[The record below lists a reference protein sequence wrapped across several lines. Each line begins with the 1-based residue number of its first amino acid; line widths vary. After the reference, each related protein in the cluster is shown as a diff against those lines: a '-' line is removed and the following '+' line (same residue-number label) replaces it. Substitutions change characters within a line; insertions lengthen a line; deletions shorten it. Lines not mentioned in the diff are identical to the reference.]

1 MVALALALHLAVSAA
16 TPSVPKDTPVHLG
29 IALKLTNPDELNA
42 LKHAQVDPRARE
54 YRQWLTPQE
63 FGARFGQS
71 TATLSKVQEWLRGAG
86 FTTEV
91 SPNHTFINA
100 YGTAGA
106 AEALFHVKLLGVEDE
121 ASSVHRLSAKPQYPA
136 NLASVILGV
145 SGLDTRVRLKHHMK
159 IPGYPT
165 PSFGPQD
172 LRRQYNAQT
181 LHDMGFVGQNL
192 KTVVLSTA
200 LAPGTEVNPLDIQYF
215 YQNISDVKAPL
226 VINTIFNP
234 SRDYDRQRGGASE
247 FELDLE
253 MHSVGVPGAAQI
265 TLEVSPASQVFTVGA
280 NDIVNNF
287 ADAAAVSVSLGLC
300 EAGERQNDIATGVNE
315 IKILQQAVIQ
325 GTMEGQT
332 WSAASG
338 DNGANDCGDGSLSV
352 DFPST
357 IPEMIAAG
365 GSEPSTSNPWNA
377 NGAILMWTDETTWN
391 DGSFGGAA
399 GGGISSVFALPDY
412 QAPLMGLGTMRM
424 TPDIALIAGG
434 PGVVTDSSGLPG
446 QLDPVLGTSV
456 ASPLSAGFFA
466 LIASYQGC
474 RLGDPHAALYQLGL
488 TQADGGTPVF
498 HDITTG
504 NNSSGGV
511 TGPSAGPGF
520 DMASGW
526 GAFDV
531 AAMAAAWPGCPTTAD
546 GGLLGLPDGG
556 PQPPDAGIVLDPY
569 DACTYLNCGTGT
581 TCTTIPDGPSACVQ
595 LCNVAMD
602 NCPIAQV
609 CNKNTI
615 YAPKDAGTCIPGC
628 ASAVDCVTDAGQF
641 VCSTCEQI
649 CVAPGS
655 ATAAIGDPCTMDTQ
669 CPNGAYCSTS
679 RNFPNG
685 YCTMPCA
692 LNQASGA
699 ACSCPA
705 PSECGTIGR
714 FPTNTCLAPCSN
726 IGDVCRAGYKCQP
739 QTKGVP
745 KCLAA
750 CTITTR
756 NGTTFDSCM
765 YNGSGKTCDTDSG
778 ICGGPVDT
786 VVDAG
791 PPPDAGQPAIDL
803 TPFSNTLGAPFKGGC
818 GCGAGGAP
826 FALALLALV
835 RRRRARN

>member
-1 MVALALALHLAVSAA
+1 MVALAFALHLAVFSAA
-16 TPSVPKDTPVHLG
+16 TLSVPKDTPVHLG
-29 IALKLTNPDELNA
+29 IALK
-42 LKHAQVDPRARE
+42 HAQVDPHSRE
-54 YRQWLTPQE
+54 YRRWLTPRE

-71 TATLSKVQEWLRGAG
+71 SANLGKVQEWLRGAG

-91 SPNHTFINA
+91 SPNHWFINA

-106 AEALFHVKLLGVEDE
+106 AEALFKVKLLRVEGE
-121 ASSVHRLSAKPQYPA
+121 ADAVHRVSAKPQIPA
-136 NLASVILGV
+136 NLNAVILGV
-145 SGLDTRVRLKHHMK
+145 SGLDTRVRLKHHMN

-181 LHDMGFVGQNL
+181 LHNMGYVGQNL

-200 LAPGTEVNPLDIQYF
+200 LPPGTEVNPLDIQYF
-215 YQNISDVKAPL
+215 YTNISDVKAPL

-265 TLEVSPASQVFTVGA
+265 TLEVSPASQVFTIGA

-287 ADAAAVSVSLGLC
+287 PDAAAVSVSLGLC
-300 EAGERQNDIATGVNE
+300 EAGERQNDIATGTNE
-315 IKILQQAVIQ
+315 INIMHQAVTQ

-365 GSEPSTSNPWNA
+365 GTQPSSSNPFNA

-391 DGSFGGAA
+391 QFGGAT
-399 GGGISSVFALPDY
+399 GGGVSSVFAIPDY
-412 QAPLMGLGTMRM
+412 QLPLMNLSTSRM

-474 RLGDPHAALYQLGL
+474 RLGDPHAALYQMGL
-488 TQADGGTPVF
+488 IQADGGTPVF

-504 NNSSGGV
+504 NNSVGGV

-520 DMASGW
+520 DMTTGW

-546 GGLLGLPDGG
+546 GGTFPLPDGG

-581 TCTTIPDGPSACVQ
+581 NCTTIPDGPSACVQ
-595 LCNVAMD
+595 LCKMTMGS
-602 NCPIAQV
+602 CPIAQV
-609 CNKNTI
+609 CNKDTI
-615 YAPKDAGTCIPGC
+615 YATKDAGTCIPGC
-628 ASAVDCVTDAGQF
+628 SSAIDCVTDAGQQ

-649 CVAPGS
+649 CVPPGS
-655 ATAAIGDPCTMDTQ
+655 ATAQIGDACTTDMQ

-699 ACSCPA
+699 ACSCPP

-714 FPTNTCLAPCSN
+714 FPTNTCLAPCAN
-726 IGDVCRAGYKCQP
+726 IGDVCRPLYRCQP
-739 QTKGVP
+739 QKIGVP

-756 NGTTFDSCM
+756 NGTTFDSCQ
-765 YNGSGKTCDTDSG
+765 YNGSGKTCDVDSG
-778 ICGGPVDT
+778 ICGGPVDN

-803 TPFSNTLGAPFKGGC
+803 TPFSNQLGNQAKTGC
-818 GCGAGGAP
+818 GCGAGGLAP
-826 FALALLALV
+826 FALGLLALI